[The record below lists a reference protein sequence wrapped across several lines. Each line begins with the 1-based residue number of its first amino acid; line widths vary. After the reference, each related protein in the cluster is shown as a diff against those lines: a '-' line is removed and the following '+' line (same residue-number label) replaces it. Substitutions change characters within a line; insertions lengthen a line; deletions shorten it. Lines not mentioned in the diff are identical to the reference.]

1 MSRASSGRGGPKIR
15 FRSQGRHALVVSQG
29 GGFGANNPEKAEEE
43 SILGGALL
51 IWRKGQW
58 LYTEILIWVET
69 SWKPPGEAWDREREE
84 D

>member
-29 GGFGANNPEKAEEE
+29 TGFGANNPEKAEEE

-51 IWRKGQW
+51 IWRKGQ
-58 LYTEILIWVET
+58 
-69 SWKPPGEAWDREREE
+69 
-84 D
+84 